1 MQKPET
7 CELRPDLTAS
17 LGENVP
23 RYTSYPTAPHFHA
36 GIDDMVVRGWLQ
48 TIGAGDE
55 ISLYLH
61 IPYCDKLCW
70 FCACHTKQT
79 RHYAPVAS
87 FLRSLHSEIETV
99 AELLSGKGRVRAVH
113 FGGGS
118 PTMLTP
124 DDLVALG
131 RRLRA
136 EFEFLADATV
146 SVEIEPNDMD
156 EARLDALAQI
166 GMTRASLGVQD
177 FDPRV
182 QKAINREQSFLQTKQ
197 VVDGVRSRGTKSV
210 NLDLLYGLP
219 HQTLQSIATTVEQAL
234 TLAPDRVALFGYAH
248 VPWFKKHQTMIDEVW
263 LPDPAQRLGQSQLA
277 AEMIETAGY
286 QAVGLD
292 HFAKPGDSLAIAAA
306 TGKLRRNFQGYT
318 EDQCETLIGF
328 GPSSISRYKQG
339 YAQNIV
345 ATGEYEKVVD
355 GRRLA
360 TAHGV
365 RLSLDDQAR
374 AWIIERL
381 MCDFSFPA
389 IELVEC
395 FGDVGQGL
403 LLQASRLGNA
413 GSRLLELKGDH
424 FVVPIE
430 CRPLV
435 RTIAAKFDK
444 YLQAGTARHSVAV

>member
-1 MQKPET
+1 M
-7 CELRPDLTAS
+7 RPDLTAS

-124 DDLVALG
+124 EDLVALG

-248 VPWFKKHQTMIDEVW
+248 VPWFKRHQTMIDEVW

>member
-146 SVEIEPNDMD
+146 SVEIEPNDID

-413 GSRLLELKGDH
+413 GSRLLELQGDH

>member
-1 MQKPET
+1 M
-7 CELRPDLTAS
+7 RPDLTAS
-17 LGENVP
+17 LSENVP

-36 GIDDMVVRGWLQ
+36 GIDDMVVRGWLR
-48 TIGAGDE
+48 TIGAVDE

-61 IPYCDKLCW
+61 VPYCDKLCW

-99 AELLSGKGRVRAVH
+99 AELLRGKGRVRAVH

-136 EFEFLADATV
+136 EFDFLNDATV

-248 VPWFKKHQTMIDEVW
+248 VPWFKKHQTMIDEAW
-263 LPDPAQRLGQSQLA
+263 LPDSAQRLGQSQLA
-277 AEMIETAGY
+277 AKMIETAGY

-306 TGKLRRNFQGYT
+306 PGKLRRNFQGYT

-360 TAHGV
+360 TARGV
-365 RLSLDDQAR
+365 ELSLDDQAR

-403 LLQASRLGNA
+403 LLQASRLGNV
-413 GSRLLELKGDH
+413 GSGLLRLQGDD
-424 FVVPIE
+424 FVVPVE

-444 YLQAGTARHSVAV
+444 YLQAGTARHSVAF

>member
-146 SVEIEPNDMD
+146 SVEIEPNDVD

>member
-1 MQKPET
+1 M
-7 CELRPDLTAS
+7 RPDLTAS

-146 SVEIEPNDMD
+146 SVEIEPNDVD

>member
-124 DDLVALG
+124 EDLVALG

-248 VPWFKKHQTMIDEVW
+248 VPWFKRHQTMIDEVW

>member
-1 MQKPET
+1 M
-7 CELRPDLTAS
+7 RPDLTAS

-146 SVEIEPNDMD
+146 SVEIEPNDID

-413 GSRLLELKGDH
+413 GSRLLELQGDH